1 MKDQLQ
7 KPKFSTNL
15 EKLSDR
21 MNTFNLIISS
31 HRNYEQ
37 YTEREIWFTL
47 MMIGDANSVVM
58 HSPIPGILLV
68 NTKLDPYWVIRKI
81 RMILRKEPSFF
92 QYILRVI
99 PIDRAIETDLDLIHQ
114 VSLQLYR
121 TKKKLSRKWKSFA
134 IQIKKRATPL
144 SRNDIINKIVPDI
157 PNKVDLKKPDWILHF
172 EIIGNITGISL
183 MKSSDIFRILPE
195 QKLVLD
201 SNSLV

>member
-1 MKDQLQ
+1 VKDQLQ